1 MKPFHTLSDIR
12 RRSAEAIVAQS
23 GVRNVALA
31 DHMRRMFCSDASDA
45 GALLQQPII
54 EGSHPYVTAEK
65 TMAEVDASVLHPRFV
80 SMLDEIAQSNDY
92 RFPKSRRP
100 FAHQLKAWE
109 HLAGAAAPQ
118 SVLVTSG
125 TGSGKTECFLFP
137 ILSDL
142 VRQLDTT
149 STALEGVQAIMLY
162 PLNALIESQQERLST
177 WTAPFDG
184 KLRYCLYNGN
194 LPPSEKNSVRRETP
208 EKLRDREQLRGSPPP
223 VLVTNITMLEYM
235 LARTEDQ
242 PIIEKSKGK
251 LKWIVLDEAHSLVG
265 AAAAEIALL
274 LRRVLL
280 AFECKPEDVHFVAT
294 SATIGSGNDV
304 QSQLKRFLADV
315 AGIEHANVH
324 VVEGHRQLPGRP
336 SKRGRITD
344 VDALFDAR
352 PEDRYEALAADD
364 RVWSF
369 VSDRLFK
376 EPLTLAEFER
386 SAQSLGLDAERYL
399 MLLSSA
405 VRPHPLS
412 KEDEER
418 LAPVRVHSF
427 ERAVPGLWTCVND
440 GCLASPDGWSFGA
453 VYLDRCDSCP
463 TCSAPVL
470 EIVSCSECGE
480 VLLEAVEL
488 PNDRIRGTRRD
499 LGKDE
504 FEAEATRDDDGTG
517 DDVDDEADGANKELV
532 EDLVGTEILI
542 GAAAGPEFRP
552 LYLSRSEWRIEAIKS
567 PESVSLYS
575 ALKQDSCPCCQTNA
589 TRGVDRLLRP
599 IRFGA
604 PFMIASAAPILL
616 EGVDA
621 EVAREVSPSQGR
633 RVLSF
638 TDSRQGTARMSAKIQ
653 AEAERNF
660 VRSFVYHTVQ
670 HSLQTR
676 SAVDTS
682 EIERTIASLEPVV
695 ATTNDP
701 YLRDLL
707 DKQRNALAEASKPS
721 MGGVAWDD
729 MVTRLSQ
736 RKEVGEWVKEVWEP
750 RDPEL
755 FHDSRKLADFLLLR
769 EFARRPRTALS
780 LESLGLARL
789 RFAAIDNQT
798 VVPPAFV
805 RYGKGTEDWR
815 AFLYAITTFFLRA
828 NAAVAIDKGVMHWIT
843 PKAKIRPIRAP
854 GRTTD
859 GERRFLGWPG
869 IPKNASNPS
878 TPQMLLMN
886 GLGLDRSRPDHRAD
900 FEEIFERAWHHLQTV
915 LNNDLDHPA
924 LDLRKA
930 YIAPLSDGY
939 FCALTRRI
947 VDIAPFGA
955 SPLVRASR
963 HSARRGAE
971 PRKMPTLPSILLGDA
986 DFEEGRRM
994 LREWLDN
1001 SEEVKGLR
1009 ADGAWNNISDR
1020 VALFADYSRSAEH
1033 SAQQDASLLQHYES
1047 QFKAGRINILNCST
1061 TMEMG
1066 VDIGSVSTVL
1076 MTNVPPSIANYKQR
1090 VGRAGRRRQP
1100 FSLAFTFC
1108 RDRPLDREAFN
1119 SPERY
1124 LARTLAAPKVA
1135 LSSRPIVQRHVNAFL
1150 LRRFM
1155 LARGG
1160 NAIKMEIGAFMG
1172 TPAVVGE
1179 SRPLAEL
1186 RPIAAFREW
1195 LAHPSTANA
1204 VGKELSSLVR
1214 HSVLEGQSDL
1224 VERCR
1229 EIAMLLETN
1238 FVNEWTGL
1246 QVLARDEGIKD
1257 AAKGRMALEL
1267 KRLCQE
1273 FLLSALADRG
1283 FLPGH
1288 GFPTGVVTF
1297 VPHKPKSTEPQDGR
1311 RTTRLVGPQRSLDL
1325 AIRDY
1330 APGSEIVLDGLVH
1343 KSAGVL
1349 LNWKRPASEENV
1361 REVQSLKFHWVCQS
1375 CGTSDTGRE
1384 FVTECP
1390 VCAGAVRN
1398 DQYLRPAGFSVDAR
1412 EKAHAETDIISY
1424 VPPEEP
1430 SVSVR
1435 ASAWASLPVPD
1446 LGRSRSTREG
1456 SVYYSNRGQSKN
1468 GYALCLHCGRAAP
1481 DHEKLENG
1489 DPDPDLRSPLESHLP
1504 LRWKKGESRLF
1515 CEGNDSSWAIKR
1527 NLELGY
1533 EITTDVFELQPSAP
1547 LTRAA
1552 ATALVIALRE
1562 GIARDLGIEADEMG
1576 FATQSWEGTL
1586 AQRVRSMLVF
1596 DRAAGG
1602 AGFCTAIPA
1611 RLPTVLREARS
1622 VLNCPNPGCKTGCAA
1637 CVLVSDAPFEEG
1649 RLDRTEALDFLDT
1662 HLSFNDDLPD
1672 DERFGVD
1679 PVLSTSAL
1687 DEVNRILVDS
1697 ARPVVHIFLPEATD
1711 PGQLSEWASLTQ
1723 FAKWHSQG
1731 YEIRFVVSDAA
1742 LRDYDG
1748 ARKLALYNLGQRFSR
1763 SGGAFPI
1770 LSGVPATGANGA
1782 IVGIAVTSGTRTTA
1796 WASIDLSSWLPGAK
1810 WGEPATR
1817 PVVKATVSWAPSFS
1831 SLESKVLLPSATSR
1845 YEQIEGELDRTL
1857 TLFGSGMASR
1867 IRSLLEE
1874 LGIPKTT
1881 GIESI
1886 VYSDLYVKSPLV
1898 AKMFV
1903 DTVAALT
1910 KGAAPR
1916 PVVELLT
1923 GDQAGNKPGMQ
1934 NSVSNDWRDSAV
1946 AEAVLKEYAKKKD
1959 VDLCVTFKRV
1969 AHGRYMNLRFEG
1981 GKTAK
1986 IVFDQGFGAWKTV
1999 GNGATSTRFE
2009 FRDSPMR
2016 QAESMGR
2023 CSAMVSKT
2031 GLGPTYL
2038 VASID

>member
-1 MKPFHTLSDIR
+1 MKPFNTLSDIR
-12 RRSAEAIVAQS
+12 RRSAEAIIAQS
-23 GVRNVALA
+23 GIRNVALA
-31 DHMRRMFCSDASDA
+31 DHIRRMFGSDTPDA
-45 GALLQQPII
+45 GALLQQPVI
-54 EGSHPYVTAEK
+54 EGSHPYVAAKK
-65 TMAEVDASVLHPRFV
+65 TMSEVEASVLHPRFV
-80 SMLDEIAQSNDY
+80 SMLDEIAPSNDY
-92 RFPKSRRP
+92 RFPKGRRP
-100 FAHQLKAWE
+100 FAHQLTAWE
-109 HLAGAAAPQ
+109 HLAGRAAPQ

-142 VRQLDTT
+142 VRQLDAT
-149 STALEGVQAIMLY
+149 STPLEGVQAIMLY

-177 WTAPFDG
+177 WTSPFGG
-184 KLRYCLYNGN
+184 KIRYCLYNGN
-194 LPPSEKNSVRRETP
+194 LPPSEPNSVRRETP
-208 EKLRDREQLRGSPPP
+208 EKLRDREQLRASPPP

-235 LARTEDQ
+235 LARSEDQ

-280 AFECKPEDVHFVAT
+280 AFECKPEEVHFVAT
-294 SATIGSGNDV
+294 SATIGSGDDI
-304 QSQLKRFLADV
+304 QAQLKRFLADV

-344 VDALFDAR
+344 VEALFGAR
-352 PEDRYEALAADD
+352 PEERYEALAADD

-369 VSDRLFK
+369 ISDRLFK

-386 SAQSLGLDAERYL
+386 SAQSLGLDAERFL
-399 MLLSSA
+399 TLLSSA
-405 VRPHPLS
+405 VRSHPDA

-427 ERAVPGLWTCVND
+427 ERAVPGLWTCVNG
-440 GCLASPDGWSFGA
+440 GCPASPTGWSFGA
-453 VYLDRCDSCP
+453 VYLDRCDLCP
-463 TCSAPVL
+463 ACSAPVL
-470 EIVSCSECGE
+470 EILSCSECGE
-480 VLLEAVEL
+480 VLLEAIEL

-504 FEAEATRDDDGTG
+504 FEAEATREDDGTG
-517 DDVDDEADGANKELV
+517 DDADDEADDAEQGLV

-542 GAAAGPEFRP
+542 GVAAGPDFRP
-552 LYLSRSEWRIEAIKS
+552 LHLSRSDWRIEAIAS
-567 PESVSLYS
+567 PSSASVYS
-575 ALKQDSCPCCQTNA
+575 ALKQDWCPCCQTAAAN
-589 TRGVDRLLRP
+589 GVDKLLRP
-599 IRFGA
+599 VRFGA

-616 EGVDA
+616 EGVDP
-621 EVAREVSPSQGR
+621 EVDREVSPSQGR

-670 HSLQTR
+670 HSLQIET
-676 SAVDTS
+676 AVDTS
-682 EIERTIASLEPVV
+682 EIEKAIASLEPVV
-695 ATTNDP
+695 AATRDP
-701 YLRDLL
+701 TLENLL
-707 DKQRNALAEASKPS
+707 DQQRKALADAYKPS
-721 MGGVAWDD
+721 LEGVAWDD
-729 MVTRLSQ
+729 MVARLSQ
-736 RKEVGEWVKEVWEP
+736 RKEVGQWVKEVWEP

-755 FHDSRKLADFLLLR
+755 FNDSRKLADFLLLR

-789 RFAAIDNQT
+789 RFAAIDNQS
-798 VVPPAFV
+798 VVPPAFA
-805 RYGKGTEDWR
+805 RYGKGIEDWR
-815 AFLYAITTFFLRA
+815 AFLYAITAFFLRG
-828 NAAVAIDKGVMHWIT
+828 NSAVAIDPMVMHWIT
-843 PKAKIRPIRAP
+843 PKAKTRALRAP

-869 IPKNASNPS
+869 VPRKGNPS
-878 TPQMLLMN
+878 TPQLLLIN

-900 FEEIFERAWHHLQTV
+900 FEEIFDRAWHQLQAV
-915 LNNDLDHPA
+915 FSSDPDRPA

-930 YIAPLSDGY
+930 HIAPLPDGY
-939 FCALTRRI
+939 YCALTRRI
-947 VDIAPFGA
+947 VDTAPFGS

-963 HSARRGAE
+963 HYARRLAE
-971 PRKMPTLPSILLGDA
+971 PRKMPSLPSVLLGDV
-986 DFEEGRRM
+986 DFDEGRRKI
-994 LREWLDN
+994 REWLDG
-1001 SEEVKGLR
+1001 SEELKGLR

-1033 SAQQDASLLQHYES
+1033 SAQQDAAVLQHYEA
-1047 QFKAGRINILNCST
+1047 QFKAGKINILNCST

-1135 LSSRPIVQRHVNAFL
+1135 LSSRPIVQRHVNAYL

-1160 NAIKMEIGAFMG
+1160 NPLKMEIGAFMG

-1179 SRPLAEL
+1179 ARPVAEL

-1195 LAHPSTANA
+1195 LGNPSTAAA
-1204 VGKELSSLVR
+1204 VESELTSLVR

-1224 VERCR
+1224 VESCL
-1229 EIAMLLETN
+1229 EIATLLETG

-1246 QVLARDEGIKD
+1246 QALAKDEGIKD

-1297 VPHKPKSTEPQDGR
+1297 VPHKPKSTDPQDGR
-1311 RTTRLVGPQRSLDL
+1311 RTTRLIGPQRSLDL

-1375 CGTSDTGRE
+1375 CGTSDTGRDL
-1384 FVTECP
+1384 VTECP
-1390 VCAGAVRN
+1390 ICAGAVRN
-1398 DQYLRPAGFSVDAR
+1398 EQYLRPAGFSVDAR

-1435 ASAWASLPVPD
+1435 ASAWASLPMPD
-1446 LGRSRSTREG
+1446 LGRFRSTREG

-1481 DHEKLENG
+1481 DHQKLENG
-1489 DPDPDLRSPLESHLP
+1489 DPDPTHPSPLELHLP

-1547 LTRAA
+1547 MTKAA

-1562 GIARDLGIEADEMG
+1562 GVARDLGIEADEMG
-1576 FATQSWEGTL
+1576 FATQSWDGVL
-1586 AQRVRSMLVF
+1586 AQPVRSMLVF

-1602 AGFCTAIPA
+1602 AGFSTAIPA
-1611 RLPTVLREARS
+1611 RLVTVLREARS
-1622 VLNCPNPGCKTGCAA
+1622 VLNCPNPGCSTGCAS

-1649 RLDRTEALDFLDT
+1649 RLDRTAALDFLDA
-1662 HLSFNDDLPD
+1662 HLSFNDDVPAED
-1672 DERFGVD
+1672 RFGAD
-1679 PVLSTSAL
+1679 PMLSASTV
-1687 DEVNRILVDS
+1687 DEVNRLLVDS
-1697 ARPVVHIFLPEATD
+1697 AKPIVHVFLPEATD
-1711 PGQLSEWASLTQ
+1711 PGQLSEWASLSQ
-1723 FAKWHSQG
+1723 FGKWYSQG
-1731 YEIRFVVSDAA
+1731 YDVRFVLPDVA
-1742 LRDYDG
+1742 LFSYDG
-1748 ARKLALYNLGQRFSR
+1748 ASKLAFYDLGQRFSR
-1763 SGGAFPI
+1763 TGGTFPI
-1770 LSGVPATGANGA
+1770 LSGNPAAEANGA
-1782 IVGIAVTSGTRTTA
+1782 FAGISVTSAGRTTA
-1796 WASIDLSSWLPGAK
+1796 WASRDTSSWLPGTR
-1810 WGEPATR
+1810 WGQPATL
-1817 PVVKATVSWAPSFS
+1817 PVVKAAVNWTPTFS
-1831 SLESKVLLPSATSR
+1831 PLESKALLPSAKSR
-1845 YEQIEGELDRTL
+1845 YEPIKGELDRSL

-1867 IRSLLEE
+1867 IRGLLEE
-1874 LGIPKTT
+1874 LGIPKTSA
-1881 GIESI
+1881 IESI
-1886 VYSDLYVKSPLV
+1886 VYSDPYVKSPLV
-1898 AKMFV
+1898 AKMFA
-1903 DTVAALT
+1903 DTVAALV
-1910 KGAAPR
+1910 KGSTSR
-1916 PVVELLT
+1916 PIVSLLT
-1923 GDQAGNKPGMQ
+1923 GDRPGTKHGMQ
-1934 NSVSNDWRDSAV
+1934 NAISNDWRDSAV
-1946 AEAVLKEYAKKKD
+1946 AEMVLKEYAKRKD
-1959 VDLCVTFKRV
+1959 VDLNITFQRV
-1969 AHGRYMNLRFEG
+1969 AHGRYMHLRFTG
-1981 GKTAK
+1981 GKQAT
-1986 IVFDQGFGAWKTV
+1986 IVFDQGFGAWNTV
-1999 GNGATSTRFE
+1999 GNGAASTRFE
-2009 FRDSPMR
+2009 FRDPPDR

-2023 CSAMVSKT
+2023 CGAMVSKT